1 MKAKP
6 ARPFLMAAP
15 SPLHRR
21 RNVTTF
27 VVMKFE
33 WDPVKNTL
41 NFKKHGILFEEACL
55 VFDGPVLTGPDNRRD
70 YGEERQIS
78 IGSIQQLIVVVV
90 VHTDRDGSIRII
102 SARLASRKER
112 KLYHEHVGRE
122 T

>member
-1 MKAKP
+1 
-6 ARPFLMAAP
+6 
-15 SPLHRR
+15 
-21 RNVTTF
+21 
-27 VVMKFE
+27 MKFE
-33 WDPVKNTL
+33 WDPAKNAL
-41 NFKKHGILFEEACL
+41 NFEKHGILFEEARL
-55 VFDGPVLTGPDNRRD
+55 IFDGPVLTGPDSRRD
-70 YGEERQIS
+70 YGEERKIS